1 MLFVES
7 KNFKNRE
14 DEYRLKKK
22 IIRETLKAIVYIGS
36 GVALLYYMN
45 FVFEDGIDRME
56 INVMVGGLTCGYL
69 IFYLNH
75 LVDLPVRLEIRES
88 SLIVNYIFGR
98 KEIIDFDSI
107 EDCNLLIHSKR
118 TSRLKLV
125 TSEGILLLYKDKFF
139 DFTKFTKQ
147 ISNELVDKGK
157 FKVYFAERKDFKERC
172 EYDLYK
178 HNIYKE
184 WYDFL
189 EDSISIKDVLNDIK
203 KDNSTRWI
211 ISNIIF
217 VGIIVVARVG
227 SFLTT
232 KTLICAYITITLL
245 WSVSDILLRKIG
257 YSSQESS
264 RFNILG
270 SLIMCFIYYIVIYEF
285 YY

>member
-1 MLFVES
+1 M
-7 KNFKNRE
+7 
-14 DEYRLKKK
+14 KKK

-139 DFTKFTKQ
+139 NFTKFTKQ

-232 KTLICAYITITLL
+232 KTLIYAYITITLL